1 VGSWCRFDR
10 LSWALWGRWS
20 DDVRFPLGI
29 LDFAVS
35 GDVWTGL
42 ESSLEFLNCTVYGG
56 GLTAFDSGL
65 GFFDN
70 TRLLLVLN
78 QLSTDESALWIY
90 LC

>member
-1 VGSWCRFDR
+1 
-10 LSWALWGRWS
+10 
-20 DDVRFPLGI
+20 
-29 LDFAVS
+29 VS

-42 ESSLEFLNCTVYGG
+42 ESSLEILNCTVCGG